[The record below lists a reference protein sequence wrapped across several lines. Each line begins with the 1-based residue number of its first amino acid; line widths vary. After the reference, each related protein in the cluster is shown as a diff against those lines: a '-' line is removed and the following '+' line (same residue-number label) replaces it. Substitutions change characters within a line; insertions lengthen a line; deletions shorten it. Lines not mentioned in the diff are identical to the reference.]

1 MQGIEVWKNN
11 ALLNAKSQW
20 NTHEQKLFN
29 VLLSDLNGDK
39 SESFTI
45 TKIELEKLFKAE
57 LHTADLKKLTK
68 SMVKKGFSLQ
78 RGKNSWSEIQIF
90 SSIDYKDGIMK
101 MNLTRESL
109 PHLYELRSFTKYM
122 LEDLFNLNSKYSIRV
137 FELLKREQFKQKA
150 SFSIPIEEFKEFV
163 GVTSG
168 EYSRFTDFDKYV
180 LKVAEKEINK
190 NTDLK
195 FKYEKIKQW
204 RTITEIKFIYLETGK
219 VKIPQYMNFKEFN
232 RSQLETIMKIG
243 LDKTIEINNRNS
255 WSIEPQEYIQ
265 AQARKTKE
273 SCPDNFF
280 GYFKKSLEEDW
291 AGFEEARKLER
302 DQISIDDIKVIPPKK
317 RENRTSSK
325 SKKPKKDFEEREY
338 DYEALERK
346 LLGWDK

>member
-11 ALLNAKSQW
+11 SLLNAKSQW
-20 NTHEQKLFN
+20 NTQEQKLFN

-39 SESFTI
+39 ADSFTV
-45 TKIELEKLFKAE
+45 TKNELEKLFRVN
-57 LHTADLKKLTK
+57 LDTADLKKLTK

-90 SSIDYKDGIMK
+90 SSIDYENGVMT
-101 MNLTRESL
+101 MNLTKESL
-109 PHLYELRSFTKYM
+109 PHLYELKSFTKYM
-122 LEDLFNLNSKYSIRV
+122 LDDVFTLNSKYSIRI

-150 SFSIPIEEFKEFV
+150 SFSVGIQELRDFV
-163 GVTSG
+163 GVLPD
-168 EYSRFTDFDKYV
+168 EYPKFVNFDQRV
-180 LKVAEKEINK
+180 LKVAEDEINK

-219 VKIPQYMNFKEFN
+219 VKIPQYLNFKEFN
-232 RSQLETIMKIG
+232 KSQLETIMQIG
-243 LDKTIEINNRNS
+243 LNKTIEINNRNS

-317 RENRTSSK
+317 KENRTSSK

-338 DYEALERK
+338 DYEELERK

>member
-11 ALLNAKSQW
+11 SLLNAKSQW

-39 SESFTI
+39 AESFTV
-45 TKIELEKLFKAE
+45 TKQELEKLFKVE
-57 LHTADLKKLTK
+57 LHTADLKKLTR

-78 RGKNSWSEIQIF
+78 RGKNSWMEIQIF
-90 SSIDYKDGIMK
+90 SSIAYEDGIMT

-109 PHLYELRSFTKYM
+109 PHLYELKSFTKYM
-122 LEDLFNLNSKYSIRV
+122 LDDVFTLNSKYSIRI

-150 SFSIPIEEFKEFV
+150 SFSVGIQELRDFV
-163 GVTSG
+163 GVLPD
-168 EYSRFTDFDKYV
+168 EYPKFVNFDQRV
-180 LKVAEKEINK
+180 LKVAEDEINK

-204 RTITEIKFIYLETGK
+204 RTIKEIKFIYLETGK
-219 VKIPQYMNFKEFN
+219 VKIPQYMNFKEF
-232 RSQLETIMKIG
+232 SKTQLETVMQIG
-243 LDKTIEINNRNS
+243 LNKTIEINNRNS

-291 AGFEEARKLER
+291 AGFEDARKLER

-317 RENRTSSK
+317 KENRTSSK

-338 DYEALERK
+338 DYEELERK